1 MYIDIFS
8 IWYLIIIKKQKEV
21 TQTIKINKILFM
33 SLLLI
38 SPYEHGKFLFF
49 INYFVILKVKKRV
62 ISFISI

>member
-33 SLLLI
+33 FLLLI